1 MNNPDN
7 ISQSLETIFWVKM
20 PKFFDGD
27 PGWKKFD
34 SEMGKNGIRDKH
46 PGSTTLKTRNQK
58 NGGPK
63 ETTCED
69 IK

>member
-1 MNNPDN
+1 MG
-7 ISQSLETIFWVKM
+7 IR
-20 PKFFDGD
+20 DGDEKIRTRD
-27 PGWKKFD
+27 PGWEKLG
-34 SEMGKNGIRDKH
+34 SGIRDKH
-46 PGSTTLKTRNQK
+46 PGSATLKINNQK